1 MQEVLK
7 NKLKTTVSLIDN
19 IMVDPD
25 IDVEYCIPEVAM
37 TLDEKE
43 IESDPY
49 ILIKYTEDSYIER
62 KIALNDHYSDQSAEE
77 IANYVTFSIEQ
88 FKEEVD
94 SLKYGM

>member
-7 NKLKTTVSLIDN
+7 EKLATTVALIDN
-19 IMVDPD
+19 MMVDPD

-37 TLDEKE
+37 TVGDTDLKA
-43 IESDPY
+43 DPY
-49 ILIKYTEDSYIER
+49 ILVKYSEDSYIKR
-62 KIALNDHYSDQSAEE
+62 KFSFNDHYVEQSAEE
-77 IANYVTFSIEQ
+77 IANFLTFSIEQ